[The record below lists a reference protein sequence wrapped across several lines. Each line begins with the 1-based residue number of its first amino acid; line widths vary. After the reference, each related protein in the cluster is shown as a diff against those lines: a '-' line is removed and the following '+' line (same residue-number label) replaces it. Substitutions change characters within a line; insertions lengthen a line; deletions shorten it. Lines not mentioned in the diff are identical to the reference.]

1 MFCDPISWGTKVRK
15 VTSFRTGF
23 IFFFPGYPST
33 VKMVPQL
40 LAAVFCTVLTVAN
53 GEDYR
58 LPETIWP
65 SKYEVDLLIPDTVFT
80 GETNIFEGMLIF
92 LLWG

>member
-1 MFCDPISWGTKVRK
+1 MR
-15 VTSFRTGF
+15 
-23 IFFFPGYPST
+23 
-33 VKMVPQL
+33 VPQL
-40 LAAVFCTVLTVAN
+40 FSAVFCIAFAVVN

-80 GETNIFEGMLIF
+80 GETNIFEGKFF
-92 LLWG
+92 L